1 MSIKSSMLGSNKM
14 KKITVFALFLFLILI
29 FSFIVIVCNNYSK
42 KATIKK
48 NYFGV
53 LPNGGKVDIYYMKNT
68 KGIELKIMNYG
79 GAIVSAIVP
88 DKNGN
93 FADIVLGHDSFQG
106 YLKANPYFGAIVGRY
121 ANRIAKGKFTL
132 NGKVYTLATNNGQN
146 HLHGG
151 IKGFDKRI
159 WNATPLIT
167 PNGVA
172 LKLSYLSKNGE
183 EGYPG
188 NLNVVVTYTLNN
200 NNELRINYSASTDQ
214 TTIVNLTNHTY
225 WNLAENGDI
234 LNHIIMI
241 NADKFTPV
249 DSTLIPT
256 GEIKSVYGTPFDFR
270 KFRPIGDQIN
280 ADNIQLK
287 YANGGYDL
295 NWVLNKDEHDSL
307 SLAARVTEPISG
319 RVLEVW
325 TTEPG
330 LQFYSGNFLDGSI
343 TGKNGQIYKKHTAFA
358 LEAQHFPDSPNHPN
372 FPSVVLKPGQEYKQT
387 TIYKFKTIR

>member
-1 MSIKSSMLGSNKM
+1 M

-53 LPNGGKVDIYYMKNT
+53 LSNGEKVDIYYMKNT

-234 LNHIIMI
+234 LNHRIMI

-295 NWVLNKDEHDSL
+295 NWVLNKDEHGSL

>member
-1 MSIKSSMLGSNKM
+1 M

-53 LPNGGKVDIYYMKNT
+53 LSNGEKVDIYYMKNT

>member
-29 FSFIVIVCNNYSK
+29 FSFTVIVCDNHNK

-53 LPNGGKVDIYYMKNT
+53 LSNGEKVDIYYMKNT
-68 KGIELKIMNYG
+68 KGVELKIMNYG

-234 LNHIIMI
+234 LNHRIMI

>member
-14 KKITVFALFLFLILI
+14 KKITVFVLFLFLILI

-106 YLKANPYFGAIVGRY
+106 YLKANPYFGAIVGHY
-121 ANRIAKGKFTL
+121 ANRITKGKFTL

>member
-1 MSIKSSMLGSNKM
+1 M

-53 LPNGGKVDIYYMKNT
+53 LSNGEKVDIYYMKNT

-234 LNHIIMI
+234 LNHIMMI

-307 SLAARVTEPISG
+307 YLAARVTEPISG

-325 TTEPG
+325 STEPG

>member
-53 LPNGGKVDIYYMKNT
+53 LSNGEKVDIYYMKNT

>member
-53 LPNGGKVDIYYMKNT
+53 LSNGEKVDIYYMKNT

-93 FADIVLGHDSFQG
+93 FADIVLGHDSLQG

-234 LNHIIMI
+234 LNHRIMI

-270 KFRPIGDQIN
+270 KSRPIGDQIN

-307 SLAARVTEPISG
+307 YLAARVTEPISG

>member
-1 MSIKSSMLGSNKM
+1 M

-53 LPNGGKVDIYYMKNT
+53 LSNGEKVDIYYMKNT

-234 LNHIIMI
+234 LNHRIMI

-270 KFRPIGDQIN
+270 KSRPIGDQIN

-307 SLAARVTEPISG
+307 YLAARVTEPISG

-325 TTEPG
+325 STEPG

>member
-1 MSIKSSMLGSNKM
+1 
-14 KKITVFALFLFLILI
+14 
-29 FSFIVIVCNNYSK
+29 
-42 KATIKK
+42 
-48 NYFGV
+48 
-53 LPNGGKVDIYYMKNT
+53 
-68 KGIELKIMNYG
+68 
-79 GAIVSAIVP
+79 
-88 DKNGN
+88 
-93 FADIVLGHDSFQG
+93 
-106 YLKANPYFGAIVGRY
+106 
-121 ANRIAKGKFTL
+121 
-132 NGKVYTLATNNGQN
+132 
-146 HLHGG
+146 
-151 IKGFDKRI
+151 
-159 WNATPLIT
+159 
-167 PNGVA
+167 
-172 LKLSYLSKNGE
+172 
-183 EGYPG
+183 
-188 NLNVVVTYTLNN
+188 LNN

>member
-1 MSIKSSMLGSNKM
+1 M

-53 LPNGGKVDIYYMKNT
+53 LSNGEKVDIYYMKNT

-234 LNHIIMI
+234 LNHRIMI

-307 SLAARVTEPISG
+307 YLAARVTEPISG

-325 TTEPG
+325 STEPG